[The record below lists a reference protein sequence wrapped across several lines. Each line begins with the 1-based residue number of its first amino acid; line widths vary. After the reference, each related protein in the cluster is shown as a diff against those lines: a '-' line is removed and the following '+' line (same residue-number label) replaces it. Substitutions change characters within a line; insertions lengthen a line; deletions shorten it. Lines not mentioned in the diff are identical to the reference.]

1 MLSKV
6 VRRYRNSRRPS
17 INKNTSVSTGHIIDL
32 ENTNLANRPPA
43 PLPDRPVEYVPDEN
57 YEDPDALERSR
68 EGSLASLKWPWPYE
82 EIRVRSSNKRPS
94 IPMQERMPSNELT
107 GVNPRPPNITHFSDR
122 RIKPHGEAQPPLP
135 QPRKTS
141 AGNPTL
147 PQLREM
153 SGSNPLPGNLPH
165 SHARKALSHGGGQ
178 PPVPKPRK
186 ASDGHPSQSPLRKM
200 SGDHPPHP
208 PLRKISVTDPP
219 SFDQL
224 RKMSA
229 SNSTKLDF
237 HTATQSISEEPPEL
251 PGKQRSSVVNGPMS
265 PTIVISGEQ
274 ETSVS
279 HNPLYATETNRTSE
293 NADTFTSNEARR
305 VDRPTYCN
313 LPPPL
318 PEPRKDA
325 DGYMIPYPTPS
336 KLTANES
343 FTSVDSHGY
352 IKCFV

>member
-1 MLSKV
+1 MS
-6 VRRYRNSRRPS
+6 
-17 INKNTSVSTGHIIDL
+17 
-32 ENTNLANRPPA
+32 
-43 PLPDRPVEYVPDEN
+43 
-57 YEDPDALERSR
+57 
-68 EGSLASLKWPWPYE
+68 
-82 EIRVRSSNKRPS
+82 
-94 IPMQERMPSNELT
+94 SNELT

-122 RIKPHGEAQPPLP
+122 RVEPHGEVQPPLP

-165 SHARKALSHGGGQ
+165 SHTRKALSHGGGK

-200 SGDHPPHP
+200 SADHPPHP
-208 PLRKISVTDPP
+208 PLRKISVTNTPP
-219 SFDQL
+219 FDQL

-229 SNSTKLDF
+229 SNSAFQDF
-237 HTATQSISEEPPEL
+237 HTATQSITEEPPEL
-251 PGKQRSSVVNGPMS
+251 PGKQRPSVGNGPTS

-274 ETSVS
+274 ETSMS
-279 HNPLYATETNRTSE
+279 HNPLYATETNRTPE
-293 NADTFTSNEARR
+293 NAQALG

-325 DGYMIPYPTPS
+325 DGYMMPYPTPS

-352 IKCFV
+352 VKCFV